1 MMIKKCTRFVF
12 SLIFFFNLFHGAIA
26 QPLLLLD
33 SLVRQANEANEQHNY
48 LTAIRNYDQIIAQL
62 GENETAAKFYFYRG
76 QSRTFLDQNDRA
88 RTDYDRALALQ
99 PRYFD
104 AFLAR
109 AVLFMNTNEPEN
121 AINDF
126 NMAIR
131 YSDSS
136 AAMLSFLLNNRG
148 LAKRNRAD
156 FEGAI
161 RDFRQAATYVSTNQS
176 TRENLA
182 AVLLETNQTAAAIE
196 IYEKMLAETPNS
208 ANLQMLL
215 GMAHAQNKEFDKAIS
230 AYTQALELQPNQ
242 PAALNNRGLA
252 HFNMHNYSAALTD
265 IDHSIYL
272 YPNDPYAFRNRG
284 MIRVALRQR
293 SAGCED
299 FHKAI
304 ELGFSE
310 RYDLEV
316 AQFIK
321 KYCL

>member
-1 MMIKKCTRFVF
+1 MMIKKCTQFVF
-12 SLIFFFNLFHGAIA
+12 SLVFYFNVSHGVIA
-26 QPLLLLD
+26 QPLSLLD
-33 SLVRQANEANEQHNY
+33 SLVKQASEANAQQNY

-76 QSRTFLDQNDRA
+76 QNRTFLDQNDRA

-109 AVLFMNTNEPEN
+109 AVLFMNTDEPEN

-136 AAMLSFLLNNRG
+136 ATILSFLLNNRG

-161 RDFRQAATYVSTNQS
+161 RDFRQAAIYVSTNQS

-196 IYEKMLAETPNS
+196 IYEKLLAETPNS

-265 IDHSIYL
+265 INHSIDL

-299 FHKAI
+299 FQKAI
-304 ELGFSE
+304 ELGFSK